1 MSVDSIPAA
10 LQYKSLVNA
19 QCRVVRQKVQPIGLN
34 AGTEG
39 TTVRFLLPM
48 KSICDLRSLAFHYDY
63 TISGLVHDA
72 ANFSNVMLF
81 PPSYQHWSNIKFI
94 VSGAT
99 AAGAQCNQY
108 DMAHHLLLKASAG
121 EDYCN
126 SRLYNAYDS
135 LLTSPQSATPGA
147 GVTSK
152 TQRMTFDD
160 LVLFRSR
167 NHLFDSSLLGSLEIE
182 LQFNKRNILK
192 MVGGGTK
199 IADAA
204 AVSTTF
210 NEINHA
216 FSNMSL
222 SIDTVVSVAP
232 MYVSLLSERL
242 SVSQPIRYPFSEI
255 RTVLASNT
263 GANRVTLQGSCIDA
277 VAVAFLNQNANS
289 GTVVGDARGTANVAR
304 YKFGLAG
311 DDATAR
317 AANAAQINFQLT
329 VGSEV
334 FGRVP
339 TQLNEMLD
347 QTINAMYGV
356 DARSTNLL
364 FHGTKA
370 ADGLQS
376 YSIDNAS
383 NNNVIAITKFAAS
396 EEGWASPQGLLCG
409 LQTQGI
415 ATDCV
420 VSSNQTV
427 ASNVLIATL
436 QTSQVVFDPSTSA
449 VSIEA

>member
-1 MSVDSIPAA
+1 MSVDTIPAA

-19 QCRVVRQKVQPIGLN
+19 QARVVRQRVQPIGLN
-34 AGTEG
+34 AGSDG
-39 TTVRFLLPM
+39 TSVRFLLPM

-63 TISGLVHDA
+63 TISGLTDGAV
-72 ANFSNVMLF
+72 NFSNVMLF
-81 PPSYQHWSNIKFI
+81 PPSYQHWSNIKVI

-126 SRLYNAYDS
+126 SRLYNCYNS
-135 LLTSPQSATPGA
+135 LLTSPGTARPGD
-147 GVTSK
+147 GITSK
-152 TQRMTFDD
+152 SQRMTFDD

-167 NHLFDSSLLGSLEIE
+167 NHLYDSSLLGSLEIE
-182 LQFNKRNILK
+182 LQFNKKNIMK
-192 MVGGGTK
+192 VVAAGTK
-199 IADAA
+199 ATDAA
-204 AVSTTF
+204 ALAATYA
-210 NEINHA
+210 EINHA
-216 FSNMSL
+216 FSNITL
-222 SIDTVVSVAP
+222 SIDTVVSIAP

-263 GANRVTLQGSCIDA
+263 GANRVTLQGNCIDA
-277 VAVAFLNQNANS
+277 VAVAFLNQDANS
-289 GTVVGDARGTANVAR
+289 GAAVADATGTANVAR
-304 YKFGLAG
+304 YKYGLAG
-311 DDATAR
+311 ADAAAR
-317 AANAAQINFQLT
+317 AANANQINFQLT

-339 TQLNEMLD
+339 IQLHEMID
-347 QTINAMYGV
+347 NTINAMYGV

-364 FHGTKA
+364 FHGVTGGA
-370 ADGLQS
+370 QS
-376 YSIDNAS
+376 YSLDNAA
-383 NNNVIAITKFAAS
+383 NNNVIAITKFAAA

-409 LQTQGI
+409 LQTQGV

-427 ASNVLIATL
+427 ASNVLIAVL